1 MAKELAV
8 SVDKM
13 MEIQPTAY
21 SQSCNIEIVGNIIN
35 RQQYD
40 GIEGSFSPDFTIRPC
55 TMFPSCHL
63 IDPDNPGETPVFN
76 SQLDTFKWSEVTSS
90 GIVVVATSEN
100 ASVKAGYEAVREGS
114 DKGTLY
120 IKQNS
125 VLGKP
130 RTMRFEGSW
139 TDPVCGY
146 KYTFV
151 ANKALYLE
159 DCTNARAEIMLD
171 SPPTVLWN
179 PIKHAASKTLT
190 AKIMVGAKDKTA
202 DSKTRIWWYRI
213 LDNGTK
219 QLISSVDD
227 AENYEITAMTKGAN
241 GQISSITIDCD
252 MIGEGIGYELR
263 ACYIYSGSIPSSP
276 RDADARKVTYINR
289 TIPPLTAQFIG
300 DGFGLNEDATSVA
313 CRAIVSDN
321 NGVIE
326 PSVWKKVL
334 RAKWQK
340 ITYGKSTNNGVTTM
354 TQSAETLGYGETFQ
368 CPFEAKKSIR
378 LSIEGR
384 GAYELIVDE
393 NGNAL
398 VDEGGK
404 YIISREIDENNG

>member
-21 SQSCNIEIVGNIIN
+21 SQSVSIEIVGNIIN

-40 GIEGSFSPDFTIRPC
+40 GIEGSFSPDFSIRPC
-55 TMFPSCHL
+55 TMFPACYL
-63 IDPDNPGETPVFN
+63 IDPDNPGETQNCN
-76 SQLDTFKWSEVTSS
+76 SQLDSFKWSEVTSS

-100 ASVKAGYEAVREGS
+100 ASVKAGYEAVVEGIN
-114 DKGTLY
+114 KGTLY

-130 RTMRFEGSW
+130 RTMRFEASW

-171 SPPTVLWN
+171 SPATVLWN
-179 PIKHAASKTLT
+179 PLKHPSTKKLT

-263 ACYIYSGSIPSSP
+263 ACYIYSGSVPSSP
-276 RDADARKVTYINR
+276 READARKVTYINR
-289 TIPPLTAQFIG
+289 TIPPLTPQFVG
-300 DGFGLNEDATSVA
+300 DGFGLNSDTAFVT

-321 NGVIE
+321 KEVID
-326 PSVWKKVL
+326 PSVWNKII

-340 ITYGKSTNNGVTTM
+340 VTYGKSTNNGVITM
-354 TQSAETLGYGETFQ
+354 TESVEVLGYGETFQ

-378 LSIEGR
+378 LTIEDR

-398 VDEGGK
+398 VDEDGK

>member
-21 SQSCNIEIVGNIIN
+21 SQSVSIEIVGNIIN

-40 GIEGSFSPDFTIRPC
+40 GIEGSFSPDFSIRPC
-55 TMFPSCHL
+55 TMFPACYL
-63 IDPDNPGETPVFN
+63 IDPDNPGETQNCN
-76 SQLDTFKWSEVTSS
+76 SQLDSFKWSEVTSS

-100 ASVKAGYEAVREGS
+100 ASVKEGYEAVMEG
-114 DKGTLY
+114 L
-120 IKQNS
+120 
-125 VLGKP
+125 
-130 RTMRFEGSW
+130 TMRFEGSW

-151 ANKALYLE
+151 ANKALYME

-179 PIKHAASKTLT
+179 PIKHSPSKTLT
-190 AKIMVGAKDKTA
+190 ARIMVGAKDKTA

-227 AENYEITAMTKGAN
+227 AENYEITAMNKGAN

-252 MIGEGIGYELR
+252 MIGEGIGYEVR

-300 DGFGLNEDATSVA
+300 DGFGLNEDAASVV
-313 CRAIVSDN
+313 CKAIVSDN

-326 PSVWKKVL
+326 PSVWQNVL

-378 LSIEGR
+378 LSIEDR

-398 VDEGGK
+398 VDENGK

>member
-21 SQSCNIEIVGNIIN
+21 SQSCSIEIVGNIIN

-55 TMFPSCHL
+55 TMFPPCYL
-63 IDPDNPGETPVFN
+63 IDPDNPGETQNCN
-76 SQLDTFKWSEVTSS
+76 SRLDSFKWSEVTSS
-90 GIVVVATSEN
+90 GIVIVATSEN
-100 ASVKAGYEAVREGS
+100 ASIKAGYEAVVEGIN
-114 DKGTLY
+114 KGTLY

-130 RTMRFEGSW
+130 RTMRFEASW

-179 PIKHAASKTLT
+179 PLKHSSTKKLT

-202 DSKTRIWWYRI
+202 DTKTKIWWYRI

-276 RDADARKVTYINR
+276 READARKVTYINR
-289 TIPPLTAQFIG
+289 TIPLLTPRFVG
-300 DGFGLNEDATSVA
+300 DGFGLNSDTAFVT

-321 NGVIE
+321 KEVID
-326 PSVWKKVL
+326 PSVWNKII

-340 ITYGKSTNNGVTTM
+340 VTYGKSTNNGVTTM
-354 TQSAETLGYGETFQ
+354 TESVEVLGYGETFQ

-378 LSIEGR
+378 LTIEDR

-398 VDEGGK
+398 VDENGN
-404 YIISREIDENNG
+404 YIISREIDEGI

>member
-21 SQSCNIEIVGNIIN
+21 SQSCSIEIVGNIIN

-40 GIEGSFSPDFTIRPC
+40 GIAGSFSPDFTIRPC
-55 TMFPSCHL
+55 TMFPPCYL
-63 IDPDNPGETPVFN
+63 IDPDNPGETQNCN
-76 SQLDTFKWSEVTSS
+76 SKLNSFKWSEVTSS

-100 ASVKAGYEAVREGS
+100 ASIKAGYEAVVEGIN
-114 DKGTLY
+114 KGTLY

-130 RTMRFEGSW
+130 RTMRFEASW

-171 SPPTVLWN
+171 SPATVLWN
-179 PIKHAASKTLT
+179 PLKHSSTKKLT
-190 AKIMVGAKDKTA
+190 ARIMVGAKDKTA

-227 AENYEITAMTKGAN
+227 AENYEITAMTKAAN

-252 MIGEGIGYELR
+252 MIGEGIGYEVR

-276 RDADARKVTYINR
+276 READARKVTYINR
-289 TIPPLTAQFIG
+289 TIPPLTPQFVG
-300 DGFGLNEDATSVA
+300 DGFGLNSDTAFVT

-321 NGVIE
+321 KEVID
-326 PSVWKKVL
+326 PSVWNKII

-340 ITYGKSTNNGVTTM
+340 VTYGKSTNNGVATM
-354 TQSAETLGYGETFQ
+354 TESVEVLGYGETFQ

-378 LSIEGR
+378 LTIEDR

-398 VDEGGK
+398 VDENGN
-404 YIISREIDENNG
+404 YIISREIDEGI

>member
-13 MEIQPTAY
+13 MEIQSTAY
-21 SQSCNIEIVGNIIN
+21 SQSCSIEIVGNIIN

-55 TMFPSCHL
+55 TMFPPCYL
-63 IDPDNPGETPVFN
+63 IDPDNPGETQNCN
-76 SQLDTFKWSEVTSS
+76 SKLDSFKWSEVTSS
-90 GIVVVATSEN
+90 GTVVVATSEN
-100 ASVKAGYEAVREGS
+100 ASVKAGYEAVVEGIN
-114 DKGTLY
+114 KGTLY

-130 RTMRFEGSW
+130 RTMRFEASW

-159 DCTNARAEIMLD
+159 DCTNAIAEIMLD
-171 SPPTVLWN
+171 SPATVLWN
-179 PIKHAASKTLT
+179 PLKHSSVKKLT
-190 AKIMVGAKDKTA
+190 ARIMVGAKDKTA
-202 DSKTRIWWYRI
+202 DAKTKIWWYRI

-227 AENYEITAMTKGAN
+227 AENYEITAMPKGAN

-252 MIGEGIGYELR
+252 MIGEGIGYEVR
-263 ACYIYSGSIPSSP
+263 ACYIYSGSVPSSP
-276 RDADARKVTYINR
+276 READARKVTYINR
-289 TIPPLTAQFIG
+289 TIPLLTPRFVG
-300 DGFGLNEDATSVA
+300 DGFGLNSDTAFVT

-321 NGVIE
+321 KEVID
-326 PSVWKKVL
+326 PSVWNKII

-340 ITYGKSTNNGVTTM
+340 VTYGKSTNNGVTTM
-354 TQSAETLGYGETFQ
+354 TESVEVLGYGETFQ

-378 LSIEGR
+378 LTIEDR
-384 GAYELIVDE
+384 GAYELLVDE

-398 VDEGGK
+398 VDENGN
-404 YIISREIDENNG
+404 YIISREIDEGI

>member
-21 SQSCNIEIVGNIIN
+21 SQSCSIEIVGNIIN

-55 TMFPSCHL
+55 TMFPPCYL
-63 IDPDNPGETPVFN
+63 IDPDNPGETQNCN

-90 GIVVVATSEN
+90 GIVVVAASEN
-100 ASVKAGYEAVREGS
+100 ASIKAGYEAVVEGIN
-114 DKGTLY
+114 KGTLY

-130 RTMRFEGSW
+130 RTMRFEASW

-171 SPPTVLWN
+171 SPATVLWN
-179 PIKHAASKTLT
+179 PLKHQSSKKLT

-252 MIGEGIGYELR
+252 MIGEGIGYEVR

-276 RDADARKVTYINR
+276 READARKVTYINR

-300 DGFGLNEDATSVA
+300 DGFGLNEDATFVA
-313 CRAIVSDN
+313 CQAVVSDN

-326 PSVWKKVL
+326 PSAWKKVL

-354 TQSAETLGYGETFQ
+354 TQSAKTLGYGETFL

-378 LSIEGR
+378 LTIEDR

-398 VDEGGK
+398 VDENGK